1 MEDQHKITIREVS
14 KLLLGGSA
22 HVSLGD
28 ALKGLRPEL
37 RGIKPE
43 NMPYSIW
50 QLVEHIRIAQWDM
63 LQFSKDAEHKSPKW
77 PDDYWPKETAPAN
90 EEIWKGSI
98 SQIDSDMDEFI
109 ELLEHADIYQPI
121 EHGDGQTI
129 LHEALQ
135 LADHNSYHIG
145 EIVAVR
151 RILNDWKSS

>member
-1 MEDQHKITIREVS
+1 MDDQHKTTIREVS

-28 ALKGLRPEL
+28 ALKGLKPEL
-37 RGIKPE
+37 RGIKPD

-98 SQIDSDMDEFI
+98 SQIDSDLDEFI